1 MGIAKNKITHAKSKK
16 LSAAC
21 SAHAAAD
28 AAADAANWDDS
39 DNINDNHNFANLVE
53 RHVFPKMLVSHDRNI
68 WQQLDLLTGLQS
80 E

>member
-21 SAHAAAD
+21 GAD

-39 DNINDNHNFANLVE
+39 DNINDNHNLANLVH
-53 RHVFPKMLVSHDRNI
+53 RHVFPKMPVSHNRNI